1 MFFVWDH
8 LRTDSLTLL
17 LRRRRC
23 HYLRLCSS
31 PNHWREAGERTE
43 REFSFTTRIQPVNGA
58 ARAFYSALATI
69 VKPKHKFSPIM
80 RTKAVPAGAPRLM
93 FANWNPPNLMGTPGH
108 CHRKQATGTLEQK
121 AGCYGNEIGFLFSS
135 HIGWYHNK
143 AQPLD
148 KA

>member
-1 MFFVWDH
+1 MSEITWEFIEPSVKETSLSLSPFV
-8 LRTDSLTLL
+8 LVAESLTRGRGTDREGDLI
-17 LRRRRC
+17 
-23 HYLRLCSS
+23 HYTDL
-31 PNHWREAGERTE
+31 
-43 REFSFTTRIQPVNGA
+43 PVNGA

-69 VKPKHKFSPIM
+69 VKTKHKFSPIM

-93 FANWNPPNLMGTPGH
+93 FANWNPPNLMGTPGL

-121 AGCYGNEIGFLFSS
+121 AGCYGNEIGPLFSS

-143 AQPLD
+143 AQPLN